1 MPELRPEEEP
11 CRELQGGAGAGAGAA
26 GASVGGNGADLE
38 LAPGSTEVPSPSPA
52 FWKQERGAGQ
62 PGGRA
67 TLFLSIWTSRFHP
80 REFCEGSRGQTREWG
95 WGLKVGKAFEGG
107 DVQARLR
114 AASCVLGMI
123 QKHGEGCDAGERMDG
138 SELLERCQA
147 ACPFCR
153 GGRQAPSTCVFG
165 AQYWVCFREP

>member
-1 MPELRPEEEP
+1 MGQTWSWLPEAQRSPVQVQHSGSRIAELGSLVAELRSFSLSGP
-11 CRELQGGAGAGAGAA
+11 LASTLGSFVKGAEAR
-26 GASVGGNGADLE
+26 
-38 LAPGSTEVPSPSPA
+38 PGS
-52 FWKQERGAGQ
+52 
-62 PGGRA
+62 GG
-67 TLFLSIWTSRFHP
+67 
-80 REFCEGSRGQTREWG
+80 G
-95 WGLKVGKAFEGG
+95 GLKVGKAFEGG

>member
-95 WGLKVGKAFEGG
+95 WGA
-107 DVQARLR
+107 
-114 AASCVLGMI
+114 
-123 QKHGEGCDAGERMDG
+123 
-138 SELLERCQA
+138 
-147 ACPFCR
+147 
-153 GGRQAPSTCVFG
+153 
-165 AQYWVCFREP
+165 